1 MESRAASDYPRET
14 FFKSVQT
21 TILGLL
27 GKLPV
32 SPPEEVAKWIKEGAV
47 LLDVRTGIEARR
59 TPVRGATNIPLSKL
73 KGHLSDLPRN
83 KAFVIYC
90 ARGGRAERAMK
101 LLHANGLKAINGGG
115 YKAILKILA
124 TN

>member
-1 MESRAASDYPRET
+1 MESKAVPDYHEET
-14 FFKSVQT
+14 FFEKVQT

-27 GKLPV
+27 GKIPV
-32 SPPEEVAKWIKEGAV
+32 SPPEEVAKWIREGAI
-47 LLDVRTGIEARR
+47 LLDVRTGTEA
-59 TPVRGATNIPLSKL
+59 TKNPVRGATNIPLSKL
-73 KGHLSDLPRN
+73 KGQLSALPRN

>member
-1 MESRAASDYPRET
+1 MDSRAAPDHPRET
-14 FFKSVQT
+14 FFQKVRT

-47 LLDVRTGIEARR
+47 LLDVRTAFEAR
-59 TPVRGATNIPLSKL
+59 TNPVRGATNIPLSKL
-73 KGHLSDLPRN
+73 KSELSALPRN

-115 YKAILKILA
+115 YKAILKVLES
-124 TN
+124 N

>member
-1 MESRAASDYPRET
+1 MESRTASNYPKES
-14 FFKSVQT
+14 FIESVRT

-47 LLDVRTGIEARR
+47 LLDVRTRIETRKH
-59 TPVRGATNIPLSKL
+59 PVRGAMNIPLSSLQGELPK
-73 KGHLSDLPRN
+73 LPRN

-90 ARGGRAERAMK
+90 ARGGRAERAK
-101 LLHANGLKAINGGG
+101 RLLHANGLKAINGGG
-115 YKAILKILA
+115 YKAVLKVIESK
-124 TN
+124 